1 MEGVRLDW
9 EVLST
14 VLNAA
19 PIPEPLTSAVT
30 TILDPALS
38 VINDVDCVKENVEDA
53 KALVIYVAVVA
64 NMILNPAKTKPPDSL
79 DKSPKTKKRLQEL
92 KLSIP
97 DEGKILMARKLRQRI
112 FSYVRDAGR
121 FSEMKRRA
129 GGAINQL

>member
-92 KLSIP
+92 KLSVSSI
-97 DEGKILMARKLRQRI
+97 A
-112 FSYVRDAGR
+112 
-121 FSEMKRRA
+121 
-129 GGAINQL
+129 